1 MKVADYMTRE
11 VVKID
16 KDRKL
21 SDALELMERHRVSRL
36 LVVNSGR
43 IVGIITDKDVL
54 KVMGSSKYS
63 NKLPSSLHVSTAMS
77 RDVLTCSPD
86 ASLADAVKLMK
97 AHRIKSLP
105 VVNGTSL
112 AGILT
117 ATDVLKALV
126 DSRVPVEEVM
136 TREVCTVSPTERAV
150 HARRLMLDRGIS
162 RLVVVDS
169 GRMVGILTER
179 QLGRALGAFRSAADA
194 KQVNRVR
201 NLLVGDVMTQRVV
214 SIPESATVGEAARK
228 MLEHGFSGM
237 PVVSGEELRG
247 IVTKTDL
254 IGLVA

>member
-1 MKVADYMTRE
+1 MRVADYMTKE
-11 VVKID
+11 VVRID

-43 IVGIITDKDVL
+43 ITGIITDKDVL
-54 KVMGSSKYS
+54 RVMGSSRYGK
-63 NKLPSSLHVSTAMS
+63 KLPSSLHVSTAMS
-77 RDVLTCSPD
+77 RDVLTCTPD
-86 ASLADAVKLMK
+86 ASLADAVKLMR

-105 VVNGTSL
+105 VVNGTKVV
-112 AGILT
+112 GMLT

-126 DSRVPVEEVM
+126 DSQVPVKQLM
-136 TREVCTVSPTERAV
+136 TKEVCTVSPAERAV

-162 RLVVVDS
+162 RIVVVDG
-169 GRMVGILTER
+169 GRLVGILTER
-179 QLGRALGAFRSAADA
+179 QLGRALGAFRAAADA
-194 KQVNRVR
+194 RQASRVR

-214 SIPESATVGEAARK
+214 SISPEATAGEAASR

-237 PVVSGEELRG
+237 PVVEGEKLAG

-254 IGLVA
+254 IGLLA